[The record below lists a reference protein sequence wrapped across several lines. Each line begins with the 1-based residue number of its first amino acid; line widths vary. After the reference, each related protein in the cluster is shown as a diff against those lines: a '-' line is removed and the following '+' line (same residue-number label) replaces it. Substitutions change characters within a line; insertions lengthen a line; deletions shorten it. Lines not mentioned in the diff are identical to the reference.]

1 MALIVADRVLESST
15 STGTGNFSLAGAATG
30 YRAFDDVCANGDTV
44 YYTIEAV
51 DGNGNPSGAW
61 ETGLGTFNDTD
72 TLVRTSVSA
81 SSNANNAVDF
91 AAGTKRVFL
100 NVNAAHVANFIAVA
114 GGAGTPLSDPNADRI
129 LFWDD
134 SAGAIGL
141 LTANSGLAI
150 SGTNLNNTGGASGTS
165 FPVSPATDDKF
176 YRTDTRIEYFYD
188 GTRWLSTSVHV
199 LPISMGAGTFP
210 LTSSVALRAGHPH
223 VGVHD
228 IYIEEIWIVALLAST
243 PASNHMSCQFQ
254 SADGNG
260 ASVNIGSALATN
272 GLTVSTWTRV
282 SATIN
287 AVLAKTVE
295 QINVTCTASGSPS
308 AYITPALRYRLVG

>member
-1 MALIVADRVLESST
+1 MADKQLSALTAASALSTADLFYVSQSGNSRKA
-15 STGTGNFSLAGAATG
+15 TGAQLQTLCAATG
-30 YRAFDDVCANGDTV
+30 
-44 YYTIEAV
+44 
-51 DGNGNPSGAW
+51 
-61 ETGLGTFNDTD
+61 
-72 TLVRTSVSA
+72 
-81 SSNANNAVDF
+81 
-91 AAGTKRVFL
+91 
-100 NVNAAHVANFIAVA
+100 
-114 GGAGTPLSDPNADRI
+114 
-129 LFWDD
+129 
-134 SAGAIGL
+134 
-141 LTANSGLAI
+141 
-150 SGTNLNNTGGASGTS
+150 GTS
-165 FPVSPATDDKF
+165 FPVSPTTDDKF